1 MNNTGLVAGN
11 VQNNIPNRP
20 DNRRSQFNL
29 TYNLYHTAR
38 FGEINCHF
46 AKEGERGDTIPMR
59 SEHDLRTYTMKAPL
73 MQDIGFNK
81 AYFVVSREALLPINW
96 EKIYINPNQGDDIN
110 AQEYGTSVE
119 GFYYKMWQILNKLWT
134 IAQDT
139 TNTNEQRINAYLRFI
154 QIGSMIYSR
163 GSLMWQL
170 GYKVSLYLQQKT
182 WYDFDQAY
190 DAIVDAISAGIS
202 AVASKRMSIL
212 YSGAVY
218 GVVNNG
224 DNRLKERGYNV
235 VSLRMFLDMISHE
248 ADAYFSLVDS
258 DDSDAFDEALTYID
272 ADFTGYTWKRAYHD
286 GKPIDLDRPL
296 AYQICCA
303 HYFSNDHVDY
313 IYSAELYRQNMYSL
327 ADKYR
332 TTYSSAAWYN
342 NLSFNYNGIKTNVD
356 YLSASIFN
364 VLVATYTSNVNVNN
378 FNDGPTQAYYQ
389 YLLNIFQ
396 FQNSLRYR
404 DYFTG
409 SRTYP
414 LAVGNVNIA
423 VDTGTMT
430 VNVLDVTRNIQM
442 QRFLNTVNRTGRKWA
457 NYLEGLIGG
466 KKVGYDYH
474 NPMYLGDTKDIA
486 YAIEVENTGADQLTK
501 QNSVTSIV
509 KSNSAKY
516 AFEVELDRPSIVI
529 GVEYFD
535 IARNYVHNMD
545 KALFHVD
552 RFDMFNPQM
561 EFIGDQEVDGA
572 EISLDNPVATFG
584 YQGRYEEYKQNVNS
598 MVGGFVDRLPGYA
611 FSANEES
618 FANHYNNGEVR
629 LSPYYIR
636 SHPYEL
642 DEFYTLLTGWNPAYY
657 YHFIIASKNDLER
670 VTRAMAKNPQIL

>member
-1 MNNTGLVAGN
+1 MNNTGLVGGN
-11 VQNNIPNRP
+11 VQNNVPDRP
-20 DNRRSQFNL
+20 DNRRSTFNL

-38 FGEINCHF
+38 FGEISCHF

-81 AYFVVSREALLPINW
+81 AYFVVSREALLPNNW
-96 EKIYINPNQGDDIN
+96 EKIYTNPVQGDDIN

-134 IAQDT
+134 FAQDT
-139 TNTNEQRINAYLRFI
+139 SNTDIQRINCYLRFI

-170 GYKVSLYLQQKT
+170 GYKVSLVLQQKT
-182 WYDFDQAY
+182 YYDFDQAY
-190 DAIVDAISAGIS
+190 DAIIDAISAGIS
-202 AVASKRMSIL
+202 SVIPKKISIL
-212 YSGAVY
+212 YG
-218 GVVNNG
+218 GNTGIVVNNG
-224 DNRLKERGYNV
+224 DNRLKERGFNCI
-235 VSLRMFLDMISHE
+235 SLRMFLDMVSHE
-248 ADAYFSLVDS
+248 ADTYFNEV
-258 DDSDAFDEALTYID
+258 D
-272 ADFTGYTWKRAYHD
+272 ADDTSAINNALQIIDGDFSGFTWKRAYHD

-296 AYQICCA
+296 AYQLCCA
-303 HYFSNDHVDY
+303 HYISNDHVDY
-313 IYSAELYRQNMYSL
+313 IYSAELYRQNMFSL
-327 ADKYR
+327 IDKMR
-332 TTYSSAAWYN
+332 GWSMPTTWYEE
-342 NLSFNYNGIKTNVD
+342 LTFIYNGVRTNAD
-356 YLSASIFN
+356 YLSAAVFN
-364 VLVATYTSNVNVNN
+364 KAFDRYMLLNVNEVL
-378 FNDGPTQAYYQ
+378 DTKCLPYYQ

-414 LAVGNVNIA
+414 LAVGNVNVA
-423 VDTGTMT
+423 VDTGTMS

-442 QRFLNTVNRTGRKWA
+442 QRFLNSVNRTGRKWA

-486 YAIEVENTGADQLTK
+486 YAVEVENTGADQLTK

-509 KSNSAKY
+509 KSNAARF

-535 IARNYVHNMD
+535 IARNYIHNLD
-545 KALFHVD
+545 RALFHVD

-572 EISLDNPVATFG
+572 EISLDNPVNTFG

-611 FSANEES
+611 FSASEET

-657 YHFIIASKNDLER
+657 YHFIIASKNDLEK